1 MFVKHEIGYATKRGG
16 QLSLIDDA
24 GNQALVYFDFAKG
37 EDGTVTGLKPKTK
50 NPAELEYLNANAAAI
65 LKEVTNQ

>member
-16 QLSLIDDA
+16 QLTLQDGA
-24 GNQALVYFDFAKG
+24 GKEVLVYFDFAKA

-50 NPAELEYLNANAAAI
+50 NQPELDYINANLATI
-65 LKEVTNQ
+65 LKEVTK